1 MNSEQKP
8 EKEKTKTT
16 KKPVAKQEEDFMPKS
31 VKRVLMNKTVH
42 VYHTTAGA
50 FIISKLFGNEFAF
63 KVV

>member
-16 KKPVAKQEEDFMPKS
+16 KKTVAKQEEDFMPKS

-42 VYHTTAGA
+42 VHHTTAGA